1 MVSSIFT
8 SVGFGVVRDH
18 VREVKSILLYL
29 RLPRVLSVSSYVER
43 VILLVCISFVAL
55 LTVLPDLLMCLRL
68 SGALV
73 LR

>member
-73 LR
+73 LG